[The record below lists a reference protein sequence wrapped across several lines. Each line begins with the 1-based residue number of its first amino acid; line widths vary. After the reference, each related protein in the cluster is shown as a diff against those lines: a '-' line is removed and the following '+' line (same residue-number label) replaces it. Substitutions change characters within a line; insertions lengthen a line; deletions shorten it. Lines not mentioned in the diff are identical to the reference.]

1 MVEERVKRLMKR
13 GMSEGIDLSK
23 SEKPTSQLYSKEE
36 LEEQPIAKAI
46 KNMLM
51 AGVIE
56 LLKVLVDGL

>member
-1 MVEERVKRLMKR
+1 MKR
-13 GMSEGIDLSK
+13 GMSEGVDLSK

-36 LEEQPIAKAI
+36 LKEQPIAKAI

-51 AGVIE
+51 EGVIE